1 MNERI
6 GASFRIQ
13 LLATLACGVLVIVVA
28 LVLISRGEALD
39 GLLLGGAATL
49 MLNWYWRATARKRAL
64 VGRGFHAGRRVGS
77 HWAYE
82 ELHDGVVLTL
92 ELPLEYVGRGGY
104 DIHIP
109 SERDWLATA
118 PPWARER
125 RAEIVER
132 LQRVFKRS
140 QIHFDADVVSAPT
153 ADA

>member
-13 LLATLACGVLVIVVA
+13 VLVALLCGVLVIAGA
-28 LVLISRGEALD
+28 LLLILRGELID
-39 GLLLGGAATL
+39 GVLLGGAATL
-49 MLNWYWRATARKRAL
+49 LLQWYWRTTARKRSL
-64 VGRGFHAGRRVGS
+64 TGRGFHAGRRVGA

-82 ELHDGVVLTL
+82 ELHDGVVVTL
-92 ELPLEYVGRGGY
+92 ELPLEYVGRGDY

-109 SERDWLATA
+109 SEQDWRAHT

-125 RAEIVER
+125 RGEIVER
-132 LQRVFKRS
+132 LQQVFKRS
-140 QIHFDADVVSAPT
+140 QIHFDADAANPPP

>member
-1 MNERI
+1 MSERI
-6 GASFRIQ
+6 GASFQ
-13 LLATLACGVLVIVVA
+13 LQVYATLACGALVIAGA
-28 LVLISRGEALD
+28 LLLTWRGELID
-39 GLLLGGAATL
+39 GLLLAGAAVFL
-49 MLNWYWRATARKRAL
+49 LHWYWRATARKRAL
-64 VGRGFHAGRRVGS
+64 VGHGFHAGRRVGS

-82 ELHDGVVLTL
+82 ELHDGFVVTL

-109 SERDWLATA
+109 SERDWLANM

-125 RAEIVER
+125 RDEIVGR

-140 QIHFDADVVSAPT
+140 QIHFDADAAAAPP

>member
-13 LLATLACGVLVIVVA
+13 LLATLLSGVLVLAGA
-28 LVLISRGEALD
+28 LLLILRGEWID
-39 GLLLGGAATL
+39 GLLLAGAATL
-49 MLNWYWRATARKRAL
+49 LLQWYWRTTARKRAL
-64 VGRGFHAGRRVGS
+64 LGRGFHTGRRVGAQ
-77 HWAYE
+77 WAYE
-82 ELHDGVVLTL
+82 ELHDGEVVTL

-109 SERDWLATA
+109 SEHDWQASM
-118 PPWARER
+118 PSWARAR

-132 LQRVFKRS
+132 LQQVFKRS
-140 QIHFDADVVSAPT
+140 QIHFDADAANASQ

>member
-6 GASFRIQ
+6 GATFRIQ
-13 LLATLACGVLVIVVA
+13 LFATVACGLLVIAGA
-28 LVLISRGEALD
+28 LLLSASGELVD
-39 GLLLGGAATL
+39 GLLLAGAAIL
-49 MLNWYWRATARKRAL
+49 LLRWYWRTTARKRAL
-64 VGRGFHAGRRVGS
+64 TRLGYHAGRRVGA
-77 HWAYE
+77 HWEYE
-82 ELHDGVVLTL
+82 ELHDGVVVAL

-109 SERDWLATA
+109 SENDWRANM

-125 RAEIVER
+125 RDEIVER

-140 QIHFDADVVSAPT
+140 QIHFDADAATAPP

>member
-13 LLATLACGVLVIVVA
+13 LLATLVSGVLVIVGA
-28 LVLISRGEALD
+28 LLLIFRGEWID

-49 MLNWYWRATARKRAL
+49 LLQWYWRTTARKRAL
-64 VGRGFHAGRRVGS
+64 IRRGFHTGRRVGAQ
-77 HWAYE
+77 WAYE
-82 ELHDGVVLTL
+82 ELHDGEVVKL

-109 SERDWLATA
+109 SEHDWQANV
-118 PPWARER
+118 PPWARAR

-132 LQRVFKRS
+132 LQQVFKRS
-140 QIHFDADVVSAPT
+140 QIHFDADAATPPPV
-153 ADA
+153 DA

>member
-6 GASFRIQ
+6 GASFQ
-13 LLATLACGVLVIVVA
+13 LQVVATMACGLLVIVGALLLVA
-28 LVLISRGEALD
+28 RGRLID
-39 GLLLGGAATL
+39 GLLLAGAATFL
-49 MLNWYWRATARKRAL
+49 LRWYWRATARKRAL
-64 VGRGFHAGRRVGS
+64 GRRGFHAGRRVGS

-82 ELHDGVVLTL
+82 ELHDGIIVAL

-109 SERDWLATA
+109 SERDWLATM

-132 LQRVFKRS
+132 LQQVFKRS
-140 QIHFDADVVSAPT
+140 QIHFDADAASRPA

>member
-1 MNERI
+1 MNEHI
-6 GASFRIQ
+6 GASFRLQ
-13 LLATLACGVLVIVVA
+13 VLAIMACGVLVIAGA
-28 LVLISRGEALD
+28 LVLISRGELVD
-39 GLLLGGAATL
+39 GLLLAGAAIFL
-49 MLNWYWRATARKRAL
+49 LQWYWRATARRRAL
-64 VGRGFHAGRRVGS
+64 ARQGFHTGQRVGS

-82 ELHDGVVLTL
+82 ELHDGGVVSI

-109 SERDWLATA
+109 SEHDWLAHM

-132 LQRVFKRS
+132 LQQVFKRS
-140 QIHFDADVVSAPT
+140 QIHFDADAAAAPP

>member
-6 GASFRIQ
+6 GASFRLQ
-13 LLATLACGVLVIVVA
+13 LLATLSCGVLVIAIA
-28 LVLISRGEALD
+28 LLLISRGEWID
-39 GLLLGGAATL
+39 GVLLGGAATL
-49 MLNWYWRATARKRAL
+49 LLQWYWRATARKRAL
-64 VGRGFHAGRRVGS
+64 LRRGFHTGRRVGA

-82 ELHDGVVLTL
+82 EMHDGTVVTL

-109 SERDWLATA
+109 SEHDWQANM

-125 RAEIVER
+125 RSEIVER
-132 LQRVFKRS
+132 LQQVFKRS
-140 QIHFDADVVSAPT
+140 QIHFDADVASSPP